1 MEQDGTGPTSP
12 PNDDGHA
19 PGVAHPSADAS
30 TTTSVASGKRS
41 AADSSAE
48 MDDRMTKVMRVEA
61 PVKHGTKTKPEE
73 KTSQFTKA
81 LIGRD
86 GAPGILKPGKT
97 PYPHQR
103 KFVKRVISEDVR
115 RMLMLHDPGTGKT
128 FTFFLTVAAQH
139 IITRGQ
145 RQKVIVSVP
154 ASCLTQW
161 YNAVLETLSI
171 PKSRIL
177 STNRQDKLTKETL
190 AKHDFI
196 IVTKETI
203 GRAWNS
209 CHEWVQ
215 AHHRN
220 EGGNWVSQWDRRPGV
235 ELHPVFTV
243 KYTLFGIDE
252 L

>member
-1 MEQDGTGPTSP
+1 MAANPVS
-12 PNDDGHA
+12 NA
-19 PGVAHPSADAS
+19 A
-30 TTTSVASGKRS
+30 GKRKVGNDE
-41 AADSSAE
+41 AVL
-48 MDDRMTKVMRVEA
+48 DDRMTKVMHVEA
-61 PVKHGTKTKPEE
+61 PVAAGTKTNPED

-81 LIGRD
+81 LIGRE
-86 GAPGILKPGKT
+86 GAPGILKSGKM

-103 KFVKRVISEDVR
+103 KFVKRVIAEDVR

-128 FTFFLTVAAQH
+128 FTFFLTVAAWH
-139 IITRGQ
+139 IMTRGQ

-154 ASCLTQW
+154 ASCLNQW
-161 YNAVLETLSI
+161 YVALLEALSI
-171 PKSRIL
+171 PKSRVL
-177 STNRQDKLTKETL
+177 ATNRQDKLTNEAL

-203 GRAWNS
+203 GRAFNS

-220 EGGNWVSQWDRRPGV
+220 ERGNWESQWDRKPGV
-235 ELHPVFTV
+235 ALHPIFTV
-243 KYTLFGIDE
+243 EYTLFGIDE